1 MAYPKIFTAFFV
13 LILIVHIKGYT
24 AEMKRNQVISE
35 LIKNHDRFVSP
46 DYEEDFPT
54 VVSVQLYVSSVD
66 TVSEQNMEYSVTIL
80 LRQLWHD
87 PRLNYTRMS
96 SLSRLEMDSSR
107 INNFWVPDLFF
118 SNEKKGSF
126 HDVTK
131 PNRMLLIYRNGT
143 VFYSIRLSLTLSCYM
158 RLERYPMD
166 DQICSMV
173 MESYS
178 YSAENVFFKWIE
190 TQKPVVVDRSIE
202 MPQYTLKKY
211 HATVCKKDYG
221 EGSTDK
227 KVAGNFSCIQ
237 ADFHLTRNQ
246 GYFIIQVYIPSILIV
261 LLSWVSFWLDV
272 DSIPAR
278 ISLGVLTVLTMTTQ
292 SSGARASLPRVS
304 YVKAI
309 DVWMAVCLVFV
320 FAALLEFAYVNVLSR
335 RRSYSRSISQ
345 KITKRIMDRR
355 RTERQTGGA
364 SAKNDM
370 QENGPDTE
378 GDHGIPNNKQ
388 SARFFDKVARYTF
401 PLVFGLFNVFY
412 WIFYNMWN
420 FK

>member
-1 MAYPKIFTAFFV
+1 
-13 LILIVHIKGYT
+13 
-24 AEMKRNQVISE
+24 
-35 LIKNHDRFVSP
+35 
-46 DYEEDFPT
+46 
-54 VVSVQLYVSSVD
+54 
-66 TVSEQNMEYSVTIL
+66 
-80 LRQLWHD
+80 
-87 PRLNYTRMS
+87 
-96 SLSRLEMDSSR
+96 
-107 INNFWVPDLFF
+107 
-118 SNEKKGSF
+118 
-126 HDVTK
+126 
-131 PNRMLLIYRNGT
+131 
-143 VFYSIRLSLTLSCYM
+143 
-158 RLERYPMD
+158 
-166 DQICSMV
+166 
-173 MESYS
+173 
-178 YSAENVFFKWIE
+178 
-190 TQKPVVVDRSIE
+190 
-202 MPQYTLKKY
+202 
-211 HATVCKKDYG
+211 
-221 EGSTDK
+221 
-227 KVAGNFSCIQ
+227 
-237 ADFHLTRNQ
+237 
-246 GYFIIQVYIPSILIV
+246 
-261 LLSWVSFWLDV
+261 
-272 DSIPAR
+272 
-278 ISLGVLTVLTMTTQ
+278 MTTQ